1 MRYTKWLRLLYCS
14 ALHCTLLYYTVSSWT
29 LNLNCYAI
37 SVHSCYHSVTP
48 CSLLGLL
55 STIMPIITKFLR
67 IVRSY
72 DVKRLAV
79 NWATVKWATENWATG
94 KFGNGKF
101 GNHFWWG
108 R

>member
-1 MRYTKWLRLLYCS
+1 MSNVWYGMVYSIVEFNVPLDTLYHRS
-14 ALHCTLLYYTVSSWT
+14 FRRRFYGLHDPT
-29 LNLNCYAI
+29 N
-37 SVHSCYHSVTP
+37 SVIVLKDEVT
-48 CSLLGLL
+48 
-55 STIMPIITKFLR
+55 
-67 IVRSY
+67 
-72 DVKRLAV
+72 V